1 MSASMFEPSRF
12 ITAFKLYLLSDF
24 SQRTT
29 TPLTRVWS
37 SAFKGLERAL
47 KLFRNSRFFWFPLT
61 DSITVEVF
69 SNTLNV

>member
-12 ITAFKLYLLSDF
+12 ITALYLLSDF
-24 SQRTT
+24 SQRT

-47 KLFRNSRFFWFPLT
+47 NSFVTHPFWFPPT
-61 DSITVEVF
+61 DPEILSLSRYSQTP
-69 SNTLNV
+69 